1 MMNNRKQ
8 IPVKPADA
16 LWTDDQWKA
25 ITADGND
32 ILVAAAAGSGKT
44 AVLVERIIRK
54 IISEDNPL
62 DVDRLL
68 IATFTNAS
76 AAEMRHRIA
85 EALEKEIKKNPD
97 SRHLRKQLSLLNK
110 ANISTLHSFCLDV
123 VRSHY
128 YLLDIDPGFRIG
140 DSTEIELIKD
150 EILEEV
156 LETQYGISDNEP
168 FFRLIDAFTD
178 DRSDRTILEII
189 RVLDDFSR
197 SNPNPKEWLESLAD
211 MYEIGEH
218 TRIEDLPFY
227 PVLKFD
233 IMMRLAAA
241 KEMIHEGY
249 QLTLLP
255 DGPAALGETF
265 KLDEELINKLSESL
279 EADWQS
285 MADAFSAVSFAKAK
299 TIRKGTCDEDL
310 AKQAKK
316 MRDDVKK
323 LLNGITSDLF
333 FRKAD
338 SFLKDI
344 SDMKPYVVTLA
355 GLVTAFQKR
364 FLAEKLERGI
374 VDFSDL
380 EHMALE
386 ILGTYEYG
394 TLKPTDV
401 ALEYRDKFKEVLVD
415 EYQDTNMVQETILQL
430 VTQDGESTGN
440 MFMVGDVKQSIYRF
454 RLAEPNL
461 FMGKYSR
468 FLTEPTDTGMKIDL
482 NKNFR
487 SRSEVLAGTNFLF
500 KQLMGKTVGEIEYDE
515 PAELK
520 KGAAYPEDEEYPV
533 ELYLIDKSAE
543 GAGYGSEDDDEADED
558 LETVLLEARQMAE
571 LIKQMINERRKV
583 YDAKTKTYRN
593 ITYRDIVI
601 LLRSMPW
608 APQIMDEFRAQGIPV
623 YADLSTGYFE
633 ATEVAIMISLLQII
647 DNPYQDIPLAS
658 VLRSPIVGLDEENL
672 SDIRITLPKGQFY
685 DALKAYCQ
693 YGSFEKYGTV
703 YLKVK
708 RFFDYLHEWRNQARE
723 GALSSLIWQLYRD
736 TGYYDFVGGMPGGKQ
751 RQANLLALYNRARQY
766 EESSFRGIFRFLRFI
781 DRMRERGSDLGA
793 ARALGEQEDVVRIM
807 TIHKSKGLEFPV
819 VILGGLSKK
828 FNQMDLKRSYLVDK
842 DLGLAFRYVNPELRI
857 TYPSLPQ
864 IAFKKKQLLENIAEE
879 MRVLYVALTRAKEK
893 LYLIGTLS
901 DAEKSFKKWSAYEN
915 KEGWL
920 LPDYTRAN
928 ATSYMDW
935 IGPSLVRHR
944 IFKEGAIAS
953 DSLAEIASHPSEW
966 QVHVRKSNTLQSVTE
981 EENMESKRLF
991 KSIEQMEPIEV
1002 ESEFKERVR
1011 DQMEWDYRFKSS
1023 TTGRSKQSVSEL
1035 KRLNESKDEYSAT
1048 DLVRATFK
1056 RMNLKR
1062 PAFMQ
1067 QKTMSPAEKGT
1078 MMHLVMQH
1086 LDFTKPVTEE
1096 SVQTL
1101 LGYLVMKEYA
1111 TKEQVSEIR
1120 TDQILSFF
1128 ESELGQRLQQA
1139 NKIRKEIPFTMA
1151 LPAHEAY
1158 QDWQDGDENI
1168 LVQGIVDCLFE
1179 DENGLVLLDYKTDAI
1194 TDRFKNGFE
1203 EAEPVLK
1210 ERYEKQIQLYTRAIE
1225 QILKREVS
1233 ERYLMFFDGTHVLKL

>member
-1 MMNNRKQ
+1 MNKRKQ

-85 EALEKEIKKNPD
+85 EALEKEIKKHPD
-97 SRHLRKQLSLLNK
+97 SRHLRRQLSLLNK

-140 DSTEIELIKD
+140 DATEIELIKD
-150 EILEEV
+150 EALEDI
-156 LETQYGISDNEP
+156 LETQYGIPDNES
-168 FFRLIDAFTD
+168 FFRLVDAFTD

-189 RVLDDFSR
+189 RILDDFSR
-197 SNPNPKEWLESLAD
+197 SNPKPEKWLSSLVN
-211 MYEIGEH
+211 MYEIDED

-233 IMMRLAAA
+233 IEMRLAAA
-241 KEMIHEGY
+241 KEMIQEGY
-249 QLTLLP
+249 NLTLMP

-265 KLDEELINKLSESL
+265 KADEQLIHTLSETL
-279 EADWQS
+279 ESGWQS
-285 MADAFSAVSFAKAK
+285 MADTFTSVSFAKAK
-299 TIRKGTCDEDL
+299 TIRKGTCDEEL

-316 MRDDVKK
+316 IRDDVKK
-323 LLNGITSDLF
+323 LINGITSDLF

-338 SFLKDI
+338 SFLKDMAE
-344 SDMKPYVVTLA
+344 MKPYVETLA
-355 GLVTAFQKR
+355 KLVTAFQKQ
-364 FLAEKLERGI
+364 FLKEKLERGI

-386 ILGTYEYG
+386 ILANEVDGA
-394 TLKPTDV
+394 LIPTDV
-401 ALEYRDKFKEVLVD
+401 ALEYRNKFKEVLVD

-461 FMGKYSR
+461 FMGKYGR
-468 FLTEPTDTGMKIDL
+468 FLTEPGDSGLKIDL

-520 KGAAYPEDEEYPV
+520 KGAAYPEDDQYPI
-533 ELYLIDKSAE
+533 ELYLIDKSADE
-543 GAGYGSEDDDEADED
+543 SSFTPEDDETDED

-571 LIKQMINERRKV
+571 LIKQMIGERRKV

-633 ATEVAIMISLLQII
+633 ATEVAIMIALLQII

-672 SDIRITLPKGQFY
+672 SDIRIASPKGQFY
-685 DALKAYCQ
+685 DALKAYCEN
-693 YGSFEKYGTV
+693 GSFEKSGSV

-708 RFFDYLHEWRNQARE
+708 RFFDFLHEWRSQARQ
-723 GALSSLIWQLYRD
+723 GALSNLIWQLYRD

-751 RQANLLALYNRARQY
+751 RQANLLALYSRARQY

-944 IFKEGAIAS
+944 IFKDEAIAS
-953 DSLAEIASHPSEW
+953 DSLAEIAAHPSEW
-966 QVHVRKSNTLQSVTE
+966 QIHVRKSNTVQSVKE
-981 EENMESKRLF
+981 EESLESKQLF
-991 KSIEQMEPIEV
+991 KSIEQMEPIEM
-1002 ESEFKERVR
+1002 ESEYKERVR
-1011 DQMEWDYRFKSS
+1011 EQIDWEYQSKSA

-1035 KRLNESKDEYSAT
+1035 KRMNDTKDEYSAT
-1048 DLVRATFK
+1048 DLVKATFK

-1086 LDFTKPVTEE
+1086 LDITKPVTED
-1096 SVQTL
+1096 SIQTL
-1101 LGYLVMKEYA
+1101 LEYLVIKEFA

-1120 TDQILSFF
+1120 VDQILNFF
-1128 ESELGQRLQQA
+1128 ESELGQRLQRA
-1139 NKIRKEIPFTMA
+1139 NKVRKEVPFTMA
-1151 LPAHEAY
+1151 FPAREAY
-1158 QDWQDGDENI
+1158 PDWQDGDENI

-1179 DENGLVLLDYKTDAI
+1179 DEHGLVLLDYKTDAI

-1203 EAEPVLK
+1203 EAESVLRG
-1210 ERYEKQIQLYTRAIE
+1210 RYEKQIQLYTRAVE
-1225 QILKREVS
+1225 QILKREVT
-1233 ERYLMFFDGTHVLKL
+1233 ERYLFFFDGTHILKI